1 MDNRYYPGVEVDAPR
16 LMRELRDLFD
26 EDYQVQTMQVASTSV
41 MQARKES
48 TLRDLTGMSSALT
61 IKITPEHGGTRV
73 EIGMQRWF
81 DKAALAAVAVILS
94 SGLLL
99 ALPALGAYWQHKLT
113 EDAWKAIE
121 NHIAA
126 KAGGYVPPLPGRCGT
141 CGSASTAGSDYC
153 STCGAN
159 LRVGR
164 TCSGCGAVQRD
175 STARYCNRCGKA
187 LGSGDWR

>member
-1 MDNRYYPGVEVDAPR
+1 MVMLGK
-16 LMRELRDLFD
+16 LF
-26 EDYQVQTMQVASTSV
+26 EDDYEVQTMQVAATSV
-41 MQARKES
+41 LQARKES
-48 TLRDLTGMSSALT
+48 MLRDLTGMSSALT
-61 IKITPEHGGTRV
+61 IKVTPEHGGTRV

-113 EDAWKAIE
+113 EDAWKVIE
-121 NHIAA
+121 DHIAA
-126 KAGGYVPPLPGRCGT
+126 RAGGYVPPLPGRCGT
-141 CGSASTAGSDYC
+141 CNAANSAGSDFC

-159 LRVGR
+159 MRVGR
-164 TCSGCGAVQRD
+164 TCSACGTLQKD
-175 STARYCNRCGKA
+175 PKARYCNRCGKA